1 MRTWVLRNPDAAHDL
16 IAFLKENAG
25 AAAADKKPLTVTVAE
40 HRVKRSEEQ
49 NRKLHAI
56 LNAIAEQAT
65 VGGKY
70 YSAEVWKEHVRRKFI
85 GLDEIDLPD
94 GTRIER
100 GLSTTSLSVA
110 EFSNL
115 IEIVSAWAQTELNI
129 EV

>member
-1 MRTWVLRNPDAAHDL
+1 MRTWILRNPDAAHDL

-25 AAAADKKPLTVTVAE
+25 AAAASQKPLTVTVAE

-49 NRKLHAI
+49 NRLLHAV
-56 LNAIAEQAT
+56 LNSISEQAT

-70 YSAEVWKEHVRRKFI
+70 YSPEVWKEHVRRKFI

-115 IEIVSAWAQTELNI
+115 IEIVRAWAQTELNI

>member
-16 IAFLKENAG
+16 IAFLKANAG

-56 LNAIAEQAT
+56 LNSVAEQAT
-65 VGGKY
+65 VSGKY
-70 YSAEVWKEHVRRKFI
+70 YSVEVWKEHVRRKFI

-115 IEIVSAWAQTELNI
+115 IEVVSAWAQTELNI